1 VIDTETT
8 GIDTDVDEVV
18 EVGIVRV
25 VDGQV
30 AETIEQMVEPGCS
43 EIPAMASATH
53 HLTKQDLVGKPVWS
67 DVRETLALDDIERP
81 VAHNAPFDAAMC
93 GMEDKQWLD
102 TLRLAKFIWR
112 DLESYKLQFLR
123 YYLKLDVD
131 DMSIPAHRALGDA
144 LVTAALARRI
154 FDELDGE
161 DPYTVQEQPI
171 RQTYCMFGK
180 KYKGYLWSDVPGSYL
195 EWMKKNVTDIDPD
208 TEYTLWCELKERG
221 L

>member
-1 VIDTETT
+1 
-8 GIDTDVDEVV
+8 
-18 EVGIVRV
+18 
-25 VDGQV
+25 
-30 AETIEQMVEPGCS
+30 
-43 EIPAMASATH
+43 MASATH
-53 HLTKQDLVGKPVWS
+53 HLTKKDLSGCPSWPE
-67 DVRETLALDDIERP
+67 VRKSLALDEIERP

-93 GMEDKQWLD
+93 GMEDKQWVD

-131 DMSIPAHRALGDA
+131 DMGIPAHRALGDA
-144 LVTAALARRI
+144 LVTAALTLRI
-154 FDELDGE
+154 FEELDGE
-161 DPYTVQEQPI
+161 DPYMVQEQPI
-171 RQTYCMFGK
+171 RQTYCQFGK

-208 TEYTLWCELKERG
+208 TEYTLWSELKERG